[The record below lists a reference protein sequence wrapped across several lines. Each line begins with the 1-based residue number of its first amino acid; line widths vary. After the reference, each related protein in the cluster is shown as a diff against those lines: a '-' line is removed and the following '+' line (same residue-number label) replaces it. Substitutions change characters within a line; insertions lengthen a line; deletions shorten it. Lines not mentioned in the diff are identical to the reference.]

1 MAIGEINTRSGFFVL
16 FSSIFATEIES
27 GMELRQLKY
36 FVKVAELLSFSKAA
50 KALFITQS
58 TLSQQIKQ
66 LEDELDMALFFRN
79 NHKVSLTE
87 AGETFL
93 EGAKKTL
100 AEADDNKAK
109 IMDLAQGHRGVL
121 NIGVTYS
128 FGSILTE
135 SVLAFKK
142 EYPDVTLNICYKNV
156 MELMELVSD
165 GELDFALSFRSS
177 EKYDNVESHILFDN
191 KLSIIVREDHPL
203 TRKEVVRLADL
214 EEYDLVLPSIGL
226 QARSTFDTII
236 AERNLNLKVAMEA
249 NEVNTILNILRRSN
263 YVTVLSETVI
273 LEHNGLVTID
283 IDDAECNMEGCLHFC
298 ANRYR
303 KRSTEEFIRLLSDT
317 KALRRSRLW
326 L

>member
-1 MAIGEINTRSGFFVL
+1 
-16 FSSIFATEIES
+16 
-27 GMELRQLKY
+27 MELRQLKY

-177 EKYDNVESHILFDN
+177 DKYDNVESHILFDN

-226 QARSTFDTII
+226 QARSTFDSII

-249 NEVNTILNILRRSN
+249 NEVNTILNLLRRSN

-273 LEHNGLVTID
+273 LEHNGLVTIE

>member
-1 MAIGEINTRSGFFVL
+1 
-16 FSSIFATEIES
+16 
-27 GMELRQLKY
+27 MELRQLKY
-36 FVKVAELLSFSKAA
+36 FVKTAELLSFSKAA
-50 KALFITQS
+50 KALYITQS

-79 NHKVSLTE
+79 NHKVTLTE

-109 IMDLAQGHRGVL
+109 IMDLAQGCRGVL

-142 EYPDVTLNICYKNV
+142 EYPDVILNICYKNV
-156 MELMELVSD
+156 LELMELVSD

-177 EKYDNVESHILFDN
+177 EKNDNVESHILFDN

-203 TRKEVVRLADL
+203 TRKELVRLADL
-214 EEYDLVLPSIGL
+214 EDYDLILPSLGL
-226 QARSTFDTII
+226 QARSTFDSII

>member
-1 MAIGEINTRSGFFVL
+1 
-16 FSSIFATEIES
+16 
-27 GMELRQLKY
+27 MELRQLKY
-36 FVKVAELLSFSKAA
+36 FVKTAELLSFSKAA

-79 NHKVSLTE
+79 NHRVSLTE

-109 IMDLAQGHRGVL
+109 IMDLANGHRGVL

-128 FGSILTE
+128 FGSMLTE

-177 EKYDNVESHILFDN
+177 DKFDNVESHILFDN
-191 KLSIIVREDHPL
+191 KLSVIVREDHPL
-203 TRKEVVRLADL
+203 TRMEFVRLADL
-214 EEYDLVLPSIGL
+214 EDYDLILPSIGL
-226 QARSTFDTII
+226 QARSAFESII
-236 AERNLNLKVAMEA
+236 ADRNLNLKVAMEA
-249 NEVNTILNILRRSN
+249 NEVNAILNILRRSN

-273 LEHNGLVTID
+273 LEHSGLVTLD

-317 KALRRSRLW
+317 KALRRNRLW

>member
-1 MAIGEINTRSGFFVL
+1 
-16 FSSIFATEIES
+16 
-27 GMELRQLKY
+27 MELRQLKY

-50 KALFITQS
+50 KALYITQS

-100 AEADDNKAK
+100 ADADDNKAK
-109 IMDLAQGHRGVL
+109 IMDLAMGYRGVL

-135 SVLAFKK
+135 TVLAFKK
-142 EYPDVTLNICYKNV
+142 KFPDVQLNICYKNV

-165 GELDFALSFRSS
+165 GELDFALSFRAS
-177 EKYDNVESHILFDN
+177 EKYESVESHILFDN
-191 KLSIIVREDHPL
+191 RLCIVVRDEHPL
-203 TRKEVVRLADL
+203 TRKKFVRLADL
-214 EEYDLVLPSIGL
+214 EDYELVLPSIGL
-226 QARSTFDTII
+226 QARSAFDTII
-236 AERNLNLKVAMEA
+236 AERNLNLKVAIEA
-249 NEVNTILNILRRSN
+249 NEVNTVLNLLKKSN
-263 YVTVLSETVI
+263 YVTVLSETVV
-273 LEHNGLVTID
+273 LEHAGFTTIE
-283 IDDAECNMEGCLHFC
+283 IIDAECSMEGCLHFC
-298 ANRYR
+298 TNRYR
-303 KRSTEEFIRLLSDT
+303 KRSTEEFIRLLSET
-317 KALRRSRLW
+317 KALSRSRLW

>member
-1 MAIGEINTRSGFFVL
+1 
-16 FSSIFATEIES
+16 
-27 GMELRQLKY
+27 MELRQLKY

-50 KALFITQS
+50 KELYITQS

-79 NHKVSLTE
+79 NHKVTLTE

-109 IMDLAQGHRGVL
+109 IMDLALGHRGVL

-135 SVLAFKK
+135 TVLAFKK
-142 EYPDVTLNICYKNV
+142 EFPDVQLNICYRNV
-156 MELMELVSD
+156 MELMELISD

-177 EKYDNVESHILFDN
+177 EKYESVESHILFDN
-191 KLSIIVREDHPL
+191 KLCIVVREDHPL
-203 TRKEVVRLADL
+203 TRKSIVRLADL
-214 EEYDLVLPSIGL
+214 EDYEVILPSIGL
-226 QARSTFDTII
+226 QARNAFDTII
-236 AERNLNLKVAMEA
+236 AERNLNLKVAIEA
-249 NEVNTILNILRRSN
+249 NEVNTILNLLRKSN
-263 YVTVLSETVI
+263 YITVLSETVV
-273 LEHNGLVTID
+273 LEHSGLVTVE
-283 IDDAECNMEGCLHFC
+283 IDDAECSMEGCLHFC

-303 KRSTEEFIRLLSDT
+303 KRSTEEFIRLLSET
-317 KALRRSRLW
+317 KALRRSRMW

>member
-1 MAIGEINTRSGFFVL
+1 
-16 FSSIFATEIES
+16 
-27 GMELRQLKY
+27 MELRQLKY
-36 FVKVAELLSFSKAA
+36 FIKVAELLSFSKAA
-50 KALFITQS
+50 KALYITQS

-109 IMDLAQGHRGVL
+109 ILDLAQGHRGVL

-135 SVLAFKK
+135 SVLTFKK
-142 EYPDVTLNICYKNV
+142 EFPDVMLNICYKNM

-177 EKYDNVESHILFDN
+177 EKYDNVESHIFFDN
-191 KLSIIVREDHPL
+191 KLCIIVRENHPL
-203 TRKEVVRLADL
+203 TRKESVRLADL
-214 EEYDLVLPSIGL
+214 EEYELVLPGIGL
-226 QARSTFDTII
+226 QARSTFDNII
-236 AERNLNLKVAMEA
+236 AERKLNLKVTMEA
-249 NEVNTILNILRRSN
+249 NEVNTILNLLPRSN
-263 YVTVLSETVI
+263 YVTVLSETVV
-273 LEHNGLVTID
+273 LEHDNLVTID
-283 IDDAECNMEGCLHFC
+283 ISDAECNMEGCLHFC

>member
-1 MAIGEINTRSGFFVL
+1 
-16 FSSIFATEIES
+16 
-27 GMELRQLKY
+27 MELRQLKY

-50 KALFITQS
+50 KELYITQS

-79 NHKVSLTE
+79 NHKVTLTE

-109 IMDLAQGHRGVL
+109 IMDLALGHRGVL

-135 SVLAFKK
+135 TVLAFKK
-142 EYPDVTLNICYKNV
+142 EFPDVQLNICYRNV

-177 EKYDNVESHILFDN
+177 EKYESVESHILFDN
-191 KLSIIVREDHPL
+191 KLCIVVREDHPL
-203 TRKEVVRLADL
+203 TRKSIVRLSDL
-214 EEYDLVLPSIGL
+214 EDYEVILPSIGL
-226 QARSTFDTII
+226 QARNAFDTII
-236 AERNLNLKVAMEA
+236 AERNLNLKVAIEA
-249 NEVNTILNILRRSN
+249 NEVNTILNLLRKSN
-263 YVTVLSETVI
+263 YITVLSETVV
-273 LEHNGLVTID
+273 LEHSGLVTVE
-283 IDDAECNMEGCLHFC
+283 IDDAECSMEGCLHFC

-303 KRSTEEFIRLLSDT
+303 KRSTEEFIRLLSET
-317 KALRRSRLW
+317 KALRRSRMW

>member
-1 MAIGEINTRSGFFVL
+1 
-16 FSSIFATEIES
+16 
-27 GMELRQLKY
+27 MELRQLKY
-36 FVKVAELLSFSKAA
+36 FVKTAELLSFSKAA

-79 NHKVSLTE
+79 NHRVSLTE

-109 IMDLAQGHRGVL
+109 IMDLANGHRGVL

-177 EKYDNVESHILFDN
+177 DKYDNVESHILFDN
-191 KLSIIVREDHPL
+191 KLSVIVREDHPL
-203 TRKEVVRLADL
+203 TRMEFVRLADL
-214 EEYDLVLPSIGL
+214 EDYDLILPSIGL
-226 QARSTFDTII
+226 QARSAFESII
-236 AERNLNLKVAMEA
+236 ADRNLNLKVAMEA
-249 NEVNTILNILRRSN
+249 NEVNAILNILRRSN

-273 LEHNGLVTID
+273 LEHSGLVTID

>member
-1 MAIGEINTRSGFFVL
+1 MIIQEN
-16 FSSIFATEIES
+16 
-27 GMELRQLKY
+27 MELRQLKY

-50 KALFITQS
+50 KALYITQS

-66 LEDELDMALFFRN
+66 LEDELDMALFYRN

-87 AGETFL
+87 AGQTFL
-93 EGAKKTL
+93 EGAKRLL

-109 IMDLAQGHRGVL
+109 IMDLALGRSGVL

-142 EYPDVTLNICYKNV
+142 EFPDVVLNICYKNAI
-156 MELMELVSD
+156 ELMDMVSN

-177 EKYDNVESHILFDN
+177 ERYDNIESHILFDN
-191 KLSIIVREDHPL
+191 KLSIIVREGHPL
-203 TRKEVVRLADL
+203 LRKKFVRLADL
-214 EEYDLVLPSIGL
+214 EAFELLLPSHGL
-226 QARSTFDTII
+226 QARSTFDEII
-236 AERNLNLKVAMEA
+236 EGRNLNLKVAMES
-249 NEVNTILNILRRSN
+249 NEVNAILNIIRKSN
-263 YVTVLSETVI
+263 LVTVLSETVI
-273 LEHNGLVTID
+273 LEHDGLVSIE

-317 KALRRSRLW
+317 KALKRSQLW
-326 L
+326 FYA

>member
-1 MAIGEINTRSGFFVL
+1 
-16 FSSIFATEIES
+16 
-27 GMELRQLKY
+27 MELRQLKY
-36 FVKVAELLSFSKAA
+36 FVKTAELLSFSKAA
-50 KALFITQS
+50 KALYITQS

-87 AGETFL
+87 AGKTFL

-109 IMDLAQGHRGVL
+109 ILDLAQGHRGTL

-142 EYPDVTLNICYKNV
+142 EYPDVVLNICYKNV

-191 KLSIIVREDHPL
+191 KLSIIVRENHPL
-203 TRKEVVRLADL
+203 TRKEFVRLADL
-214 EEYDLVLPSIGL
+214 EEYDMILPSIGL
-226 QARSTFDTII
+226 QARSTFDSII

-273 LEHNGLVTID
+273 LEHNNLVTID

>member
-1 MAIGEINTRSGFFVL
+1 
-16 FSSIFATEIES
+16 
-27 GMELRQLKY
+27 MELRQLKY

-50 KALFITQS
+50 KELYITQS

-79 NHKVSLTE
+79 NHKVTLTE

-109 IMDLAQGHRGVL
+109 IMDLALGHRGVL

-135 SVLAFKK
+135 TVLAFKK
-142 EYPDVTLNICYKNV
+142 EFPNVQLNICYRNV

-177 EKYDNVESHILFDN
+177 EKYESVESHILFDN
-191 KLSIIVREDHPL
+191 KLCIVVREDHPL
-203 TRKEVVRLADL
+203 TRKNIVRLADL
-214 EEYDLVLPSIGL
+214 EDYEVILPSIGL
-226 QARSTFDTII
+226 QARNAFDTII
-236 AERNLNLKVAMEA
+236 AERNLNLKVAIEA
-249 NEVNTILNILRRSN
+249 NEVNTILNLLRKSN
-263 YVTVLSETVI
+263 YITVLSETVV
-273 LEHNGLVTID
+273 LEHSGLVTVE
-283 IDDAECNMEGCLHFC
+283 IDDAECSMEGCLHFC

-303 KRSTEEFIRLLSDT
+303 KRSTEEFIRLLSET
-317 KALRRSRLW
+317 KALRRSRMW

>member
-1 MAIGEINTRSGFFVL
+1 
-16 FSSIFATEIES
+16 
-27 GMELRQLKY
+27 MELRQLKY

-50 KALFITQS
+50 KELYITQS

-79 NHKVSLTE
+79 NHKVTLTE

-109 IMDLAQGHRGVL
+109 IMDLALGHRGVL

-135 SVLAFKK
+135 TVLAFKK
-142 EYPDVTLNICYKNV
+142 EFPDVQLNICYRNV

-177 EKYDNVESHILFDN
+177 EKYESVESHILFDN
-191 KLSIIVREDHPL
+191 KLCIVVREDHPL
-203 TRKEVVRLADL
+203 TRKSIVRLSDL
-214 EEYDLVLPSIGL
+214 EDFEVILPSIGL
-226 QARSTFDTII
+226 QARNAFDTII
-236 AERNLNLKVAMEA
+236 AERNLNLKVAIEA
-249 NEVNTILNILRRSN
+249 NEVNTILNLLRKSN
-263 YVTVLSETVI
+263 YITVLSETVV
-273 LEHNGLVTID
+273 LEHSGLVTVE
-283 IDDAECNMEGCLHFC
+283 IDDAECSMEGCLHFC

-303 KRSTEEFIRLLSDT
+303 KRSTEEFIRLLSET
-317 KALRRSRLW
+317 KALRRSRMW

>member
-1 MAIGEINTRSGFFVL
+1 
-16 FSSIFATEIES
+16 
-27 GMELRQLKY
+27 MELRQLKY

-66 LEDELDMALFFRN
+66 LEDELDMALLFRN

-109 IMDLAQGHRGVL
+109 IMDLAQGCRGVL

-135 SVLAFKK
+135 SVLTFKK
-142 EYPDVTLNICYKNV
+142 EYPDVILNICYKNV

-191 KLSIIVREDHPL
+191 KLSIIVREGHPL
-203 TRKEVVRLADL
+203 TKKELVRLADL

-226 QARSTFDTII
+226 QARSTFDSII

-249 NEVNTILNILRRSN
+249 NEVNTILNLLRRSN

-283 IDDAECNMEGCLHFC
+283 IDDAECSMEGCLHFC

>member
-1 MAIGEINTRSGFFVL
+1 
-16 FSSIFATEIES
+16 
-27 GMELRQLKY
+27 MELRQLKY
-36 FVKVAELLSFSKAA
+36 FIKVAELLSFSKAA
-50 KALFITQS
+50 KALYITQS

-109 IMDLAQGHRGVL
+109 ILDLAQGHRGVL

-135 SVLAFKK
+135 SVLTFKK
-142 EYPDVTLNICYKNV
+142 EFPDVILNICYKNM

-191 KLSIIVREDHPL
+191 KLCIIVRENHPL
-203 TRKEVVRLADL
+203 TRKESVRLADL
-214 EEYDLVLPSIGL
+214 EEYELVLPGIGL
-226 QARSTFDTII
+226 QARSTFDNII
-236 AERNLNLKVAMEA
+236 AERKLNLKVTMEA
-249 NEVNTILNILRRSN
+249 NEVNTILNLLPRSN
-263 YVTVLSETVI
+263 YVTVLSETVV
-273 LEHNGLVTID
+273 LEHDNLVTLD
-283 IDDAECNMEGCLHFC
+283 ISDAECNMEGCLHFC

>member
-1 MAIGEINTRSGFFVL
+1 
-16 FSSIFATEIES
+16 
-27 GMELRQLKY
+27 MELRQLKY

-50 KALFITQS
+50 KELYITQS

-79 NHKVSLTE
+79 NHKVTLTE

-109 IMDLAQGHRGVL
+109 IMDLALGHRGVL

-135 SVLAFKK
+135 TVLAFKK
-142 EYPDVTLNICYKNV
+142 EFPDVQLNICYRNV

-177 EKYDNVESHILFDN
+177 EKYESVESHILFDN
-191 KLSIIVREDHPL
+191 KLCIVVREDHPL
-203 TRKEVVRLADL
+203 TRKSIVRLADL
-214 EEYDLVLPSIGL
+214 EDYEVILPSIGL
-226 QARSTFDTII
+226 QARNAFDTII
-236 AERNLNLKVAMEA
+236 AERNLKLKVAIEA
-249 NEVNTILNILRRSN
+249 NEVNTILNLLRKSN
-263 YVTVLSETVI
+263 YITVLSETVV
-273 LEHNGLVTID
+273 LEHSGLVTVE
-283 IDDAECNMEGCLHFC
+283 IDDAECSMEGCLHFC

-303 KRSTEEFIRLLSDT
+303 KRSTEEFIRLLSET
-317 KALRRSRLW
+317 KALRRSRMW

>member
-1 MAIGEINTRSGFFVL
+1 
-16 FSSIFATEIES
+16 
-27 GMELRQLKY
+27 MELRQLKY
-36 FVKVAELLSFSKAA
+36 FVKTAELLSFSKAA
-50 KALFITQS
+50 KALYITQS

-79 NHKVSLTE
+79 NHKVTLTE

-165 GELDFALSFRSS
+165 GELDFALSFRSL

-203 TRKEVVRLADL
+203 TRKELVRLADL
-214 EEYDLVLPSIGL
+214 EDYDLILPSLGL
-226 QARSTFDTII
+226 QARSTFDSII

>member
-1 MAIGEINTRSGFFVL
+1 
-16 FSSIFATEIES
+16 
-27 GMELRQLKY
+27 MELRQLKY

-50 KALFITQS
+50 KELYITQS

-79 NHKVSLTE
+79 NHKVTLTE

-109 IMDLAQGHRGVL
+109 IMDLALGHRGVL

-135 SVLAFKK
+135 TVLAFKK
-142 EYPDVTLNICYKNV
+142 EFPDVQLNICYRNV

-177 EKYDNVESHILFDN
+177 EKYENVESHILFDN
-191 KLSIIVREDHPL
+191 KLCIVVREDHPL
-203 TRKEVVRLADL
+203 TRKSIVRLADL
-214 EEYDLVLPSIGL
+214 EDYEVILPSIGL
-226 QARSTFDTII
+226 QARNAFDTII
-236 AERNLNLKVAMEA
+236 AERNLNLKVAIEA
-249 NEVNTILNILRRSN
+249 NEVNTILNLLRKSN
-263 YVTVLSETVI
+263 YITVLSETVV
-273 LEHNGLVTID
+273 LEHSGLVTVE
-283 IDDAECNMEGCLHFC
+283 IDDAECSMEGCLHFC

-303 KRSTEEFIRLLSDT
+303 KRSTEEFIRLLSET
-317 KALRRSRLW
+317 KALRRSRMW